1 MVSTFFCTFA
11 PIIKMFGT
19 MKQRIYKLLLIYVV
33 LVAIFA
39 LQHPVFIACYHSLFR
54 GVGLGGVC
62 AATWHGLRM
71 DMAMAGYLAIVPG
84 LLAAASVWTAG
95 RAMRYA
101 ACIYSAVAAAVVS
114 LSFVV
119 DLCLKWIWVPMY
131 AAVLFAVVR
140 NYRWRQTLAVLVC
153 VALAITI
160 ADQVCA
166 TLIRPEVCR
175 LRPSNPENP
184 LSEMVHIVGGY
195 RGGSYGFPSCHAA
208 NSFALASFLTLL
220 FANRKLSL
228 FIFAW
233 AVLNSYSRVYL
244 GVHYPGDLLVGA
256 IIGTAAGL
264 AMAFAAGY
272 VADRVDRPHL
282 KPSVNTGV
290 VTSVGAFTVA
300 VIAVVSCFVRM

>member
-1 MVSTFFCTFA
+1 MIDWLNTIDTQVFLALNGLHA
-11 PIIKMFGT
+11 PYFDAF
-19 MKQRIYKLLLIYVV
+19 MK
-33 LVAIFA
+33 
-39 LQHPVFIACYHSLFR
+39 LFT
-54 GVGLGGVC
+54 G
-62 AATWHGLRM
+62 
-71 DMAMAGYLAIVPG
+71 
-84 LLAAASVWTAG
+84 
-95 RAMRYA
+95 
-101 ACIYSAVAAAVVS
+101 
-114 LSFVV
+114 
-119 DLCLKWIWVPMY
+119 KWIWVPMY

-290 VTSVGAFTVA
+290 VTSVGAFTYGA
-300 VIAVVSCFVRM
+300 QNEAYMCRTAENVVRGLCFNELGVSG

>member
-1 MVSTFFCTFA
+1 MIDWLNTIDTQVFLALNGLHA
-11 PIIKMFGT
+11 PYFDVF
-19 MKQRIYKLLLIYVV
+19 MK
-33 LVAIFA
+33 
-39 LQHPVFIACYHSLFR
+39 LFT
-54 GVGLGGVC
+54 G
-62 AATWHGLRM
+62 
-71 DMAMAGYLAIVPG
+71 
-84 LLAAASVWTAG
+84 
-95 RAMRYA
+95 
-101 ACIYSAVAAAVVS
+101 
-114 LSFVV
+114 
-119 DLCLKWIWVPMY
+119 KWIWVPMY

-160 ADQVCA
+160 TDQVCA

-256 IIGTAAGL
+256 IIGTAVGL
-264 AMAFAAGY
+264 AMALLCGRPSGQTASEAECQHRCGY
-272 VADRVDRPHL
+272 IGR
-282 KPSVNTGV
+282 GV
-290 VTSVGAFTVA
+290 YGGCDCRGFMFRENVTELLPE
-300 VIAVVSCFVRM
+300 

>member
-1 MVSTFFCTFA
+1 MIDWLNTIDTQVFLALNGLHA
-11 PIIKMFGT
+11 PYFDVF
-19 MKQRIYKLLLIYVV
+19 MK
-33 LVAIFA
+33 
-39 LQHPVFIACYHSLFR
+39 LFT
-54 GVGLGGVC
+54 G
-62 AATWHGLRM
+62 
-71 DMAMAGYLAIVPG
+71 
-84 LLAAASVWTAG
+84 
-95 RAMRYA
+95 
-101 ACIYSAVAAAVVS
+101 
-114 LSFVV
+114 
-119 DLCLKWIWVPMY
+119 KWIWVPMY

-208 NSFALASFLTLL
+208 NSFALASFLILL

-233 AVLNSYSRVYL
+233 AVLNSYSRLYL

-282 KPSVNTGV
+282 KPSVNTGGHIGRGV
-290 VTSVGAFTVA
+290 YGGCDCRGFMFRENVTELLPE
-300 VIAVVSCFVRM
+300 

>member
-1 MVSTFFCTFA
+1 MIDWLNTIDTQAFLALNGLHA
-11 PIIKMFGT
+11 PYFDAF
-19 MKQRIYKLLLIYVV
+19 MK
-33 LVAIFA
+33 
-39 LQHPVFIACYHSLFR
+39 LFT
-54 GVGLGGVC
+54 G
-62 AATWHGLRM
+62 
-71 DMAMAGYLAIVPG
+71 
-84 LLAAASVWTAG
+84 
-95 RAMRYA
+95 
-101 ACIYSAVAAAVVS
+101 
-114 LSFVV
+114 
-119 DLCLKWIWVPMY
+119 KWIWVPMY

-272 VADRVDRPHL
+272 VG
-282 KPSVNTGV
+282 PSGQTASEAECQHRCGHIGRGV
-290 VTSVGAFTVA
+290 YGGCDCRGFMFRENVTELLPE
-300 VIAVVSCFVRM
+300 

>member
-1 MVSTFFCTFA
+1 MIDWLNTIDTQVFLALNGLHA
-11 PIIKMFGT
+11 PYFDAFIK
-19 MKQRIYKLLLIYVV
+19 
-33 LVAIFA
+33 
-39 LQHPVFIACYHSLFR
+39 LFT
-54 GVGLGGVC
+54 G
-62 AATWHGLRM
+62 
-71 DMAMAGYLAIVPG
+71 
-84 LLAAASVWTAG
+84 
-95 RAMRYA
+95 
-101 ACIYSAVAAAVVS
+101 
-114 LSFVV
+114 
-119 DLCLKWIWVPMY
+119 KWIWVPMY

-175 LRPSNPENP
+175 LRPSNPANP

-264 AMAFAAGY
+264 ANGICRRLCGRPSGQTASEAECQHRCGHIGWG
-272 VADRVDRPHL
+272 VDHSGDSRGFMFRE
-282 KPSVNTGV
+282 N
-290 VTSVGAFTVA
+290 VTELLPE
-300 VIAVVSCFVRM
+300 

>member
-1 MVSTFFCTFA
+1 MVCRPTSAHFFYVWAYGLLRGLGWLVHFFCTFA

-119 DLCLKWIWVPMY
+119 DLCLYGYWGFRLDATPVFYFFTSP
-131 AAVLFAVVR
+131 ADAVA
-140 NYRWRQTLAVLVC
+140 
-153 VALAITI
+153 
-160 ADQVCA
+160 
-166 TLIRPEVCR
+166 
-175 LRPSNPENP
+175 
-184 LSEMVHIVGGY
+184 
-195 RGGSYGFPSCHAA
+195 
-208 NSFALASFLTLL
+208 
-220 FANRKLSL
+220 
-228 FIFAW
+228 
-233 AVLNSYSRVYL
+233 
-244 GVHYPGDLLVGA
+244 
-256 IIGTAAGL
+256 
-264 AMAFAAGY
+264 
-272 VADRVDRPHL
+272 
-282 KPSVNTGV
+282 
-290 VTSVGAFTVA
+290 SVGQ
-300 VIAVVSCFVRM
+300 

>member
-1 MVSTFFCTFA
+1 MIDWLNTIDTQVFLALNGLHA
-11 PIIKMFGT
+11 PYFDVF
-19 MKQRIYKLLLIYVV
+19 MK
-33 LVAIFA
+33 
-39 LQHPVFIACYHSLFR
+39 LFT
-54 GVGLGGVC
+54 G
-62 AATWHGLRM
+62 
-71 DMAMAGYLAIVPG
+71 
-84 LLAAASVWTAG
+84 
-95 RAMRYA
+95 
-101 ACIYSAVAAAVVS
+101 
-114 LSFVV
+114 
-119 DLCLKWIWVPMY
+119 KWIWVPMY

-140 NYRWRQTLAVLVC
+140 NYRWRQTLVVLVC

-256 IIGTAAGL
+256 IIGTVAGL
-264 AMAFAAGY
+264 VMAFAAGY

-290 VTSVGAFTVA
+290 VTSVGAFRDSRNLVGINFRHPNVMPNFA
-300 VIAVVSCFVRM
+300 VWKTITYRLWHRWCCQPRF

>member
-1 MVSTFFCTFA
+1 MIDWLNTIDTQVFLALNGLHA
-11 PIIKMFGT
+11 PYFDAF
-19 MKQRIYKLLLIYVV
+19 MK
-33 LVAIFA
+33 
-39 LQHPVFIACYHSLFR
+39 LFT
-54 GVGLGGVC
+54 G
-62 AATWHGLRM
+62 
-71 DMAMAGYLAIVPG
+71 
-84 LLAAASVWTAG
+84 
-95 RAMRYA
+95 
-101 ACIYSAVAAAVVS
+101 
-114 LSFVV
+114 
-119 DLCLKWIWVPMY
+119 KWIWVPMY

-256 IIGTAAGL
+256 IIGTVS
-264 AMAFAAGY
+264 GY
-272 VADRVDRPHL
+272 GFCRRLCGRPHL

-290 VTSVGAFTVA
+290 ITSVGAFTVA
-300 VIAVVSCFVRM
+300 VIAVVSCFVKM